1 MNIIFILR
9 IILIG
14 NIISNYFNMNIY
26 EYQYE
31 YLNNIYY

>member
-1 MNIIFILR
+1 MNIILILR
-9 IILIG
+9 IIG
-14 NIISNYFNMNIY
+14 NIISNYYFNMNIY